1 MAIMFGVAGVLKV
14 MTRRKRNL
22 RQFLA
27 EQAGWHLDRRRA
39 AMRYLPWLLAG
50 FGLLGASRAVE
61 ALGDG
66 FPLAADG
73 ASPERLMFHSAALVI
88 LLGGFACFLH
98 AGRLIYRS
106 VRGQTPRAPAESAPA
121 ESVQAPDAFDP
132 DAALA
137 RYLERKAE
145 QGDSPPP
152 VARVPATG
160 FGRRGL

>member
-1 MAIMFGVAGVLKV
+1 
-14 MTRRKRNL
+14 
-22 RQFLA
+22 
-27 EQAGWHLDRRRA
+27 
-39 AMRYLPWLLAG
+39 MRYLPWLLAG
-50 FGLLGASRAVE
+50 FGLLGLSRVVE

-106 VRGQTPRAPAESAPA
+106 VRGKTRAPAESALE

-152 VARVPATG
+152 AARVPAAG